1 MKKWIAV
8 VLGFRCF
15 FGFAQ
20 ASNNPQA
27 HNLEELQSIIDSA
40 HVKGTLLIYDEN
52 QNSLYC
58 NDYLDCQIGY
68 LPASTFKIFN
78 TMIGLETGAIKS
90 KDSLFYWDGNKRMF
104 SIWERDMNLREA
116 FQSSCVPCFQEV
128 ARKIGPRE
136 MKEWLLKLKYG
147 NDIEINAENIDQFW
161 LKGEF
166 KISVEEQIVFLKS
179 LLNKSLPI
187 SPETQNQM
195 WEIMRVDGDSTLYAK
210 TGWTQVDGKDQG
222 WYVGIKK
229 TVSNNYIFALH
240 IENVDCPN
248 FMNVRKSIALEG
260 LEFVIQLEEQSE

>member
-1 MKKWIAV
+1 MKKWFAV
-8 VLGFRCF
+8 VLGFQCLLGR
-15 FGFAQ
+15 
-20 ASNNPQA
+20 SQA
-27 HNLEELQSIIDSA
+27 HKLEELQSIIDSA
-40 HVKGTLLIYDEN
+40 HVKGALLIYDEN

-68 LPASTFKIFN
+68 LPASTFKICN

-128 ARKIGPRE
+128 ARKIGPQE

-179 LLNKSLPI
+179 LLNKTLPI

-195 WEIMRVDGDSTLYAK
+195 WEIMRVYGDSSLYAK
-210 TGWTQVDGKDQG
+210 TGWAQVDGKDQG

-240 IENVDCPN
+240 IEDLDSPN
-248 FMNVRKSIALEG
+248 FMNARKSIALEG
-260 LEFVIQLEEQSE
+260 LKFIIQLEEQSE